1 MVRLVVRWQVNGV
14 WSMERFIDGQ
24 MSIQLQLMNQRCP
37 IAGISLW
44 TTGGGKASDGLMF
57 FPATVVPWSIQRL
70 QGVDSRS
77 II

>member
-1 MVRLVVRWQVNGV
+1 MAGKWGMVDGAIYRWTDVDTIA
-14 WSMERFIDGQ
+14 IDE
-24 MSIQLQLMNQRCP
+24 SKVPYSRHF
-37 IAGISLW
+37 AVDDR
-44 TTGGGKASDGLMF
+44 GGKASDGLMF